1 MDPEMPGSDADNPNQ
16 GIKDAQDEKAALMG
30 QDFSRLLSFPA
41 VPTRKDYV
49 LFLSTAASRGALD
62 PSFLEFLED
71 FVVDGASTPST
82 YSLARSRRLH
92 LAFVT
97 EYARGCTMAMRKEPP
112 LPLDA
117 PAPNAATSW
126 PILPWADAFKAIHPD
141 VPSRQQ
147 QPRKQD
153 KDKGGRPT
161 PPAEASDGALAPAP
175 RAAPP
180 PDGGQAPRPSQT

>member
-1 MDPEMPGSDADNPNQ
+1 MDPKIPGSDADNPNQ
-16 GIKDAQDEKAALMG
+16 DIQDAQDEKAALMG
-30 QDFSRLLSFPA
+30 QDFSRLLSFPP

-97 EYARGCTMAMRKEPP
+97 EYARGCAMAMRKEPP
-112 LPLDA
+112 LHSGA
-117 PAPNAATSW
+117 PAPNTATSW
-126 PILPWADAFKAIHPD
+126 PILSWADAFKAIHPD
-141 VPSRQQ
+141 VPSSQHH
-147 QPRKQD
+147 
-153 KDKGGRPT
+153 
-161 PPAEASDGALAPAP
+161 SALAPAP

-180 PDGGQAPRPSQT
+180 PDGGQAPRLSQT